1 MDNRQDRE
9 LEVRSEFLR
18 ADSWKPASL
27 LPEFKKVP
35 GWAYRWIRTSLLNE
49 ADNLN
54 VSTRMREGWEPV
66 KLADHPEMK
75 LMVDQNSRFKEGVE
89 IGGLLLCKIPEEFV
103 AQRKAHYATQA
114 KQQAEQTA
122 RDEKLT
128 AEQTARTQAAYAQTA
143 EWLKTAPKPS
153 GLQASAPGYGTIA
166 SIPDNPVTGAKGGWY
181 ANSGTGWQLL
191 GAEGQV
197 TGPVIPYKAATLQ
210 HLVFIAKHYS
220 VVRCCT
226 VEVLNGAFVGVVFIA
241 TGIG

>member
-9 LEVRSEFLR
+9 QEVRSEFLR

-75 LMVDQNSRFKEGVE
+75 LMIDQNSRFKDGVE

-103 AQRKAHYATQA
+103 AQRTAYFDNQT
-114 KQQAEQTA
+114 KQQADA
-122 RDEKLT
+122 V
-128 AEQTARTQAAYAQTA
+128 
-143 EWLKTAPKPS
+143 
-153 GLQASAPGYGTIA
+153 
-166 SIPDNPVTGAKGGWY
+166 DNNFMKQNDPRMPLFSDKKSSTSFGKG
-181 ANSGTGWQLL
+181 N
-191 GAEGQV
+191 
-197 TGPVIPYKAATLQ
+197 
-210 HLVFIAKHYS
+210 
-220 VVRCCT
+220 
-226 VEVLNGAFVGVVFIA
+226 
-241 TGIG
+241 